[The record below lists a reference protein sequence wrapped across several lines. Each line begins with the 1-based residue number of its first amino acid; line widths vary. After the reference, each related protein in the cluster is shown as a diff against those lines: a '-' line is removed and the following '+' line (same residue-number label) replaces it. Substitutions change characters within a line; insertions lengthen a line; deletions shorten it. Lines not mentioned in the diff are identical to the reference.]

1 MLVLVTDNLWVANK
15 FVEKAA
21 EPLNPS
27 PRHDFHLERQLP
39 SAFLLDDGKPA
50 CSEFEVGFEEIAM
63 ISAKPVSGPIGLT
76 ASEGVCLN
84 AITSGQADHP

>member
-1 MLVLVTDNLWVANK
+1 MTIRPYFARGVMLVLVTDNLWVANK

-50 CSEFEVGFEEIAM
+50 CSEFEVRFEEIA
-63 ISAKPVSGPIGLT
+63 IDLR
-76 ASEGVCLN
+76 
-84 AITSGQADHP
+84 QARFGAYRTHSL